1 MHSRLTEERVV
12 PKKITTEEPRLFDG
26 AHEFDEPAIE
36 TELPFDD
43 RGPT

>member
-1 MHSRLTEERVV
+1 MHSRLNEERVAY
-12 PKKITTEEPRLFDG
+12 KKINTEEAKLYDG

>member
-1 MHSRLTEERVV
+1 MHTRLTEERVV
-12 PKKITTEEPRLFDG
+12 HTKIITDETKLFAG

-43 RGPT
+43 RGLT

>member
-1 MHSRLTEERVV
+1 MQTRLTEERVV
-12 PKKITTEEPRLFDG
+12 HTKITTEETKLFAG